1 MNNTGKKNGA
11 LCLTK
16 EYVEKSSYNNIFKK
30 IYVTLLSRYNRNCFI
45 ERFGQ
50 SYGQVHVRDV
60 VPGPLA

>member
-16 EYVEKSSYNNIFKK
+16 EYVEKSSYKNIFKK

-50 SYGQVHVRDV
+50 SYG
-60 VPGPLA
+60 